1 MVRDGDA
8 ADRDNDF
15 RHRNR
20 HPDAGNVPQDYD
32 GDDVDPDN
40 GPEDVLPCYSYQPNG
55 TADMNL
61 NPTLVKNIRQ
71 HDYFKG
77 LSDFRTFTSVID
89 EIYERCTSVL
99 FWMSGTRRQVSQG
112 LQDRGVSAG
121 GVPSTTVILLY
132 KLYTL
137 RLTRKQIKTML
148 NHPDTPYI
156 RALAVLYLRHVCDP
170 KELWGWLQPYVTD
183 PEPIDT
189 LGDGQTTPFGR
200 FVCRTLTE
208 PEHVERDVRFPR
220 LPVLVHRDV
229 TAKLAERGLARPP
242 EQAGADRDRGRDDR
256 DRDRGWGGDRRHW
269 GGDGGSSSYGGGGS
283 SSHQRERDDGG
294 GKRRALDGG
303 ARPDG
308 GAGPVPEKRKCEYC
322 KRKSC
327 IC

>member
-148 NHPDTPYI
+148 NHPDTPCAPTPSTHTRRDATRARGRRAPDAACVADI

-170 KELWGWLQPYVTD
+170 KELWGWLQARALPPPWAQLRCT
-183 PEPIDT
+183 
-189 LGDGQTTPFGR
+189 R
-200 FVCRTLTE
+200 
-208 PEHVERDVRFPR
+208 PR
-220 LPVLVHRDV
+220 LNILHCCHPHPVVRSR
-229 TAKLAERGLARPP
+229 T
-242 EQAGADRDRGRDDR
+242 
-256 DRDRGWGGDRRHW
+256 
-269 GGDGGSSSYGGGGS
+269 
-283 SSHQRERDDGG
+283 
-294 GKRRALDGG
+294 
-303 ARPDG
+303 
-308 GAGPVPEKRKCEYC
+308 
-322 KRKSC
+322 
-327 IC
+327 

>member
-71 HDYFKG
+71 HDHFKG

-148 NHPDTPYI
+148 NHPDTPCEPAPSTHTRRVAT
-156 RALAVLYLRHVCDP
+156 RARADAPPMPPTWQISARSPCCTC
-170 KELWGWLQPYVTD
+170 GTCA
-183 PEPIDT
+183 
-189 LGDGQTTPFGR
+189 TPR
-200 FVCRTLTE
+200 
-208 PEHVERDVRFPR
+208 
-220 LPVLVHRDV
+220 
-229 TAKLAERGLARPP
+229 
-242 EQAGADRDRGRDDR
+242 
-256 DRDRGWGGDRRHW
+256 
-269 GGDGGSSSYGGGGS
+269 SSGGGC
-283 SSHQRERDDGG
+283 
-294 GKRRALDGG
+294 RRAPSLRPGHSCVAP
-303 ARPDG
+303 AR
-308 GAGPVPEKRKCEYC
+308 A
-322 KRKSC
+322 
-327 IC
+327 